1 MLITAR
7 MLLFLFMEMLFG
19 PTDPKEMPYMC
30 KYVKPTDDTIVV
42 EFCVGADKMRNKENK
57 SALRE
62 ALERSGARQHKP
74 REIGEPKVMPPKS
87 RKRGVNSRAKGSA
100 YERRIAKV
108 FDDYHGGTWR
118 RTPMS
123 GGWSKSAEHGV
134 AGDLV
139 CTAETP
145 LHVEL
150 KNREGWDLTD
160 LILGVRSKGSTSIM
174 EWWRQTSREAKNNNK
189 KIPLLIFR
197 RNHLSDSLVMLKRAK
212 CRFDLGT
219 ETPEHFVFRDK
230 KGFEFVIVSLRTYLQ
245 TVAPPRN
252 APSYVKWTKRT
263 KEERVECLA

>member
-1 MLITAR
+1 MLTAR
-7 MLLFLFMEMLFG
+7 MLVFFFLEMLFG
-19 PTDPKEMPYMC
+19 AADPTTVPFMC
-30 KYVKPTDDTIVV
+30 KYVKPDDDTIVV
-42 EFCVGADKMRNKENK
+42 EFCAGAKRVRNEK
-57 SALRE
+57 SLLRE
-62 ALERSGARQHKP
+62 ALELRGAKRNKP
-74 REIGEPKVMPPKS
+74 KEISEPKIMPPKS

-123 GGWSKSAEHGV
+123 GGWSKSSDYGV

-139 CTAETP
+139 CTVETP

-160 LILGVRSKGSTSIM
+160 LLLGVRTKGTTSIL
-174 EWWRQTSREAKNNNK
+174 EWWKQTSREAKNNK
-189 KIPLLIFR
+189 KQIPLLIFR
-197 RNHLSDSLVMLKRAK
+197 RNRLSDSLVMLKRAK
-212 CRFDLGT
+212 CRFDLCT

-245 TVAPPRN
+245 TVAPPRT
-252 APSYVKWTKRT
+252 APGFKRWSKRT
-263 KEERVECLA
+263 IEERVECLA